1 MVMRVVVAVL
11 LLMGQGPA
19 RVPAAHPLHT
29 SLAEIEYQA
38 DRRVLEVS
46 VRLFADDLCA
56 AIGGLC
62 EGPAGIPRDST
73 LSSYARGSFALE
85 DGQGVPLR
93 LRWLGAVRTGGM
105 VILQLESDVPR
116 GDYRGVRVLHAMLWE
131 RFSDEVNLV
140 QVRHDRGMETLL
152 FTRGDPPKAVLL
164 N

>member
-1 MVMRVVVAVL
+1 MVKRLIVAVL
-11 LLMGQGPA
+11 LAGQGPA

-62 EGPAGIPRDST
+62 EGPAGMPRDST

-85 DGQGVPLR
+85 DGRGVPLR
-93 LRWLGAVRTGGM
+93 LRWLGAERTGGM

-140 QVRHDRGMETLL
+140 QVRHDRRVETLL

>member
-1 MVMRVVVAVL
+1 MVKRLIVAVL
-11 LLMGQGPA
+11 LAGQGPA

-38 DRRVLEVS
+38 DRGVLEVS

-56 AIGGLC
+56 AIGGSC
-62 EGPAGIPRDST
+62 EGPAGTPPDST
-73 LSSYARGSFALE
+73 LSSYARGSFALQ
-85 DGQGVPLR
+85 DGRGVPLR
-93 LRWLGAVRTGGM
+93 LRWLGAERTGGM

-140 QVRHDRGMETLL
+140 QVRHERRVDTLL

>member
-1 MVMRVVVAVL
+1 MVKRLIVAVL
-11 LLMGQGPA
+11 LAGQGPA

-62 EGPAGIPRDST
+62 EGPAGMSRDST
-73 LSSYARGSFALE
+73 LSSYARGSFAVE
-85 DGQGVPLR
+85 DDRGVPLR
-93 LRWLGAVRTGGM
+93 LRWLGAERSGGM
-105 VILQLESDVPR
+105 VVVRLESDIPR

-140 QVRHDRGMETLL
+140 QVRHDRRVETLL
-152 FTRGDPPKAVLL
+152 FTRGNPPKAVLL

>member
-1 MVMRVVVAVL
+1 MRLLVAVL
-11 LLMGQGPA
+11 LAGQGPA

-38 DRRVLEVS
+38 ERQVLEVS
-46 VRLFADDLCA
+46 VRVFADDLCA
-56 AIGGLC
+56 AIGGSC
-62 EGPAGIPRDST
+62 QGAAGVPTDSA

-93 LRWLGAVRTGGM
+93 LRWLGAERTGGM
-105 VILQLESDVPR
+105 VILQLESDIPR
-116 GDYRGVRVLHAMLWE
+116 GDSRGVRVLHAMLWE

-140 QVRHDRGMETLL
+140 QVRHDRRTDTLL
-152 FTRGDPPKAVLL
+152 FTRGDSPKAVVL